1 MSWTEALG
9 KYKLTKTITLAPRFL
24 IKNILPEPLSFR
36 AHGVVPQDGNI
47 IEPGQRL
54 PLHFLRAGEKKLLTV
69 AYPGL
74 NAPWYM
80 HSSYPLNFPK
90 APNRSPPINIE
101 DIGLVHFRL
110 GRPGSAHSQQL
121 IQADI
126 KIEGSTIFVH
136 LGLAKDGW
144 PIVIENES
152 DFEVSFC
159 QTVRLVGVTSATLDD

>member
-1 MSWTEALG
+1 M
-9 KYKLTKTITLAPRFL
+9 
-24 IKNILPEPLSFR
+24 SFR
-36 AHGVVPQDGNI
+36 AHGVAPQDGNI

-69 AYPGL
+69 AHPGL
-74 NAPWYM
+74 NAPWYI
-80 HSSYPLNFPK
+80 HSSYPRNFPQ
-90 APNRSPPINIE
+90 APPNRSPPINIE
-101 DIGLVHFRL
+101 DIGLVHFLL
-110 GRPGSAHSQQL
+110 GRPGSARSQQL

-152 DFEVSFC
+152 DYEVSFR
-159 QTVRLVGVTSATLDD
+159 QTVRLVGVTATTLDD